1 VQSHSITSPPGMPSH
16 TSTPSPP
23 SHKSHCV
30 RRSWLGFCKEW
41 SMASEWREEI

>member
-1 VQSHSITSPPGMPSH
+1 MPSH

-41 SMASEWREEI
+41 SMAYEWREEI

>member
-1 VQSHSITSPPGMPSH
+1 MPTS

-23 SHKSHCV
+23 PSHNSHCV

-41 SMASEWREEI
+41 STNYEWREEI